1 LHLKKKQASLDRKLE
16 TRLPKSHL
24 ESHNILKDTK
34 IQPSIQ
40 ATHQILENERK
51 KDKLET
57 YLEKRPS
64 LHDLE
69 GKHIL
74 DPTAEQPPST

>member
-1 LHLKKKQASLDRKLE
+1 M
-16 TRLPKSHL
+16 
-24 ESHNILKDTK
+24 NV
-34 IQPSIQ
+34 
-40 ATHQILENERK
+40 K